1 MKTPRLW
8 GKKSVGPYLYVIL
21 YVITNGK
28 DGVNGVNGVGFKTF
42 SGKKIINSYYIVD
55 NNYLFFS
62 EKVWILTPL
71 TPPYTY
77 YKGDN
82 IAVVQASVLSFWTQ
96 WRISLTSLAKSLR
109 EILPTLRSVRMTISL
124 RIVVLDNIYIISI
137 TNRMYPIKKSNVPVW
152 GIGCTQ

>member
-62 EKVWILTPL
+62 EKVWIALSCETRL
-71 TPPYTY
+71 NV
-77 YKGDN
+77 DN
-82 IAVVQASVLSFWTQ
+82 TGVSDKI
-96 WRISLTSLAKSLR
+96 
-109 EILPTLRSVRMTISL
+109 E
-124 RIVVLDNIYIISI
+124 SI
-137 TNRMYPIKKSNVPVW
+137 HWK
-152 GIGCTQ
+152 